1 MLYNMRAK
9 AGIVIPCYNEAGRID
24 LKSFEAFA
32 AAERS
37 YHICFVNDGS
47 TDSTAEVLSA
57 FCESNSAQ
65 FSLINLDVNKGKGEA
80 VRAGLLALKSR
91 NEFETIGFLDADL
104 ATSLEEYEKLNT
116 ALLKGSYR
124 AVFGSRMKKMGS
136 NIDRSVKRHIIGR
149 FFATLISASINLP
162 FYDTQCGA
170 KVFKPDFLDGIIE
183 NPFLTKWLFD
193 VEILTRLKQKIG
205 KKGVNSFVLEKP
217 LDSWTEMGDSKITKL
232 DIIRIPI
239 DLLKIRKHYK

>member
-1 MLYNMRAK
+1 MPAK
-9 AGIVIPCYNEAGRID
+9 TGIVIPCYNEAQRID
-24 LKSFEAFA
+24 LASFEAFA
-32 AAERS
+32 SANNE

-47 TDSTAEVLSA
+47 TDKTAVVVSA
-57 FCESNSAQ
+57 FCQKNPTQ
-65 FSLINLDVNKGKGEA
+65 FSLLNLDVNKGKGEA

-91 NEFETIGFLDADL
+91 DEFETIGFLDADL
-104 ATSLEEYEKLNT
+104 ATPLEEFKKLNNT
-116 ALLKGSYR
+116 LLRGSYQ

-170 KVFKPDFLDGIIE
+170 KVFKPDFLNGIIE
-183 NPFLTKWLFD
+183 KPFMTKWLFD
-193 VEILTRLKQKIG
+193 VEILIRLKQKVG
-205 KKGVNSFVLEKP
+205 KEAVYSLVLEMP
-217 LDSWTEMGDSKITKL
+217 LDAWTEMGDSKISKA